1 MQKRTKN
8 QFHLL
13 KTRITFSYM
22 QEHFTLGDKI
32 SSIKTEQ
39 KNITKKFSIWIT
51 WKLIPH
57 PFQNS
62 LDHFP
67 HYIFEHKYH

>member
-39 KNITKKFSIWIT
+39 KNIKKKF
-51 WKLIPH
+51 
-57 PFQNS
+57 FN
-62 LDHFP
+62 LDYMEINP
-67 HYIFEHKYH
+67 PPISK